1 VHREVSDPCASQGE
15 VRLLKVRTFQ
25 FTRRRAVG
33 QTNSRVVRVNTS
45 PKIFRPDY
53 HLYAMSTRPPSPSYV
68 SSFMEFY
75 RDRSHL
81 KSSCAST
88 STFGGVKTSGR
99 VIQVQDDDEEDIV
112 PASPRM
118 TGGF

>member
-1 VHREVSDPCASQGE
+1 
-15 VRLLKVRTFQ
+15 
-25 FTRRRAVG
+25 
-33 QTNSRVVRVNTS
+33 
-45 PKIFRPDY
+45 
-53 HLYAMSTRPPSPSYV
+53 
-68 SSFMEFY
+68 
-75 RDRSHL
+75 L